1 MALRRFRDRSDA
13 GRRLAERLAGRL
25 SPDTLVLGLPRG
37 GVPVAA
43 EAARAAGLPLDV
55 LVVRKLGA
63 PEQPELAI
71 GAIATGEI
79 QVLNA
84 DVLATVRDPNRAMH
98 DALAR
103 ELPELRRREL
113 DYRGDRPPA
122 PVAGRPVLIVDDG
135 LATGATA
142 RVAVRA
148 VRALGASRVDVAV
161 PVGAPDVYATLAQDA
176 DDVLCLLQPDRLR
189 GVGAWYDDFAQTT
202 DEEVRRA
209 LQRVSSSAG

>member
-1 MALRRFRDRSDA
+1 VALRRFRHRSDA
-13 GRRLAERLAGRL
+13 GRRLAERLSGRL
-25 SPDTLVLGLPRG
+25 SSDTLVLGLPRG

-43 EAARAAGLPLDV
+43 EVARAAGLPLDV

-103 ELPELRRREL
+103 ELPELRRREQA
-113 DYRGDRPPA
+113 YRGDRPPA
-122 PVAGRPVLIVDDG
+122 PVTGRPVLIVDDG

-142 RVAVRA
+142 RAAIRA
-148 VRALGASRVDVAV
+148 VRARGAARVDVAV
-161 PVGAPDVYATLAQDA
+161 PVGAAEICATLADDA
-176 DDVLCLLQPDRLR
+176 DNVLCLLQPARLG
-189 GVGAWYDDFAQTT
+189 GVGAWYENFDQTT
-202 DEEVRRA
+202 DDEVHRA
-209 LQRVSSSAG
+209 LQDAASSGD

>member
-13 GRRLAERLAGRL
+13 GRRLAARLSGRL
-25 SPDTLVLGLPRG
+25 SSDTLVLGLPRG

-43 EAARAAGLPLDV
+43 EVARAAGLPLDV

-63 PEQPELAI
+63 PGQPELAI

-84 DVLATVRDPNRAMH
+84 DVLATVGDPNRAMH

-103 ELPELRRREL
+103 ELPELRRREQA
-113 DYRGDRPPA
+113 YRGDRPPA
-122 PVAGRPVLIVDDG
+122 PVAGRPVLIIDDG

-142 RVAVRA
+142 RAAIRA
-148 VRALGASRVDVAV
+148 VRVRGATRVDVAV
-161 PVGAPDVYATLAQDA
+161 PVGAPEICATIARDA
-176 DDVLCLLQPDRLR
+176 DDILCLLQPDRLG
-189 GVGAWYDDFAQTT
+189 GVGAWYDDFGQTT
-202 DEEVRRA
+202 DGEVHRA
-209 LQRVSSSAG
+209 LQNAASSGG